1 MDDKGTIKLV
11 DLLSKIHILNLIVR
25 SIRKKIDEQPPKVT
39 DLWSLRIS
47 RSIKNI
53 KSKNDL
59 GNLSSL
65 QETKDTW
72 HLIQCM
78 SLDYTMD

>member
-39 DLWSLRIS
+39 DL
-47 RSIKNI
+47 
-53 KSKNDL
+53 
-59 GNLSSL
+59 
-65 QETKDTW
+65 
-72 HLIQCM
+72 
-78 SLDYTMD
+78 